1 MGRRER
7 ELRADAAGGGNR
19 EVNAPG
25 AKTFADVGYD
35 EAVRRARELVP
46 ALRERAARGES
57 ARRMLP
63 ETEADLHRTG
73 LLRFAQPK
81 RYGGM
86 ELDYLSLLEL
96 PAELARGCASTGW
109 NLANLG
115 VHHWMLALYDE
126 RAQDELWGKNPDVLI
141 ASGIAF
147 PQGQGRKVDGGFVV
161 SGHWNFSSGV
171 DPSDWNMLAVTVRDG
186 ERVVGHRMCL
196 VHRSEYDIID
206 DWHVMGMRATGSKS
220 VRAKDL
226 FVPEYR
232 ALDMYSCRGGA
243 EFPGARVNPNP
254 VYRVPITT
262 MGSHCLSGAALGNAQ
277 AALELTCEAVKAR
290 STNYT
295 GMRMRD
301 FQTVQLRVGA
311 AGARIDA
318 ARLILRQD
326 CIEAQRVAAEG
337 RVMSVEEKLAVKR
350 NVAYAVQLCTEAV
363 DLLHAMAGA
372 NGIYDSYPIQRI
384 FRDAHSL
391 GAHIGF
397 AFDAHGS
404 NWGLVALGGEFASP
418 TL

>member
-1 MGRRER
+1 MNKRIDPK
-7 ELRADAAGGGNR
+7 A
-19 EVNAPG
+19 
-25 AKTFADVGYD
+25 FADVGYE
-35 EAVRRARELVP
+35 EALARAAALVP
-46 ALRERAARGES
+46 KLRERAARAES
-57 ARRMLP
+57 NRSMLADSI
-63 ETEADLHRTG
+63 ADLHASG
-73 LLRFAQPK
+73 LVRITQPK

-86 ELDYLSLLEL
+86 ELDYVSLFEI
-96 PAELARGCASTGW
+96 PAEIARGCASTAWNVG
-109 NLANLG
+109 NLAI
-115 VHHWMLALYDE
+115 HHWMLAQYDE
-126 RAQDELWGKNPDVLI
+126 RAQEEVWGANPDALI

-147 PQGQGRKVDGGFVV
+147 PQGQGRKVDGGYVI

-186 ERVVGHRMCL
+186 ERVVDHRMCL
-196 VHRSEYDIID
+196 VPRSDYEIVD
-206 DWHVMGMRATGSKS
+206 DWQVLGMRSTGSKS
-220 VRAKDL
+220 VCTKEL

-232 ALDMYSCRGGA
+232 ALCMYDCRGGA
-243 EFPGARVNPNP
+243 DFPGARTNPNP
-254 VYRVPITT
+254 MYRVPVTT
-262 MGSHCLSGAALGNAQ
+262 MGSHCLVGAAVGNAQ

-311 AGARIDA
+311 AGAKIEA
-318 ARLILRQD
+318 ARVMCRND
-326 CIEAQRVAAEG
+326 CIAAQQVSAAD
-337 RVMSVEEKLAVKR
+337 RIMTIEEKLRVKR
-350 NVAYAVQLCTEAV
+350 NVAYAAQLCTEAV

-391 GAHIGF
+391 SAHIGF

-404 NWGLVALGGEFASP
+404 AWGLVALGGEHVNP

>member
-1 MGRRER
+1 
-7 ELRADAAGGGNR
+7 
-19 EVNAPG
+19 VNAP
-25 AKTFADVGYD
+25 AARTFADVGYD
-35 EAVRRARELVP
+35 EALRRARELVP
-46 ALRERAARGES
+46 ALRERAARGDV
-57 ARRMLP
+57 ARQMLP
-63 ETEADLHRTG
+63 ETEADLHRSG
-73 LLRFAQPK
+73 LFRFAQPK

-96 PAELARGCASTGW
+96 PAELSRGCASTGW
-109 NLANLG
+109 NVANLG
-115 VHHWMLALYDE
+115 VHHWMLALYDA
-126 RAQDELWGKNPDVLI
+126 RAQDEIWGKNPDTLI

-161 SGHWNFSSGV
+161 GGYWNFSSGV
-171 DPSDWNMLAVTVRDG
+171 DPSEWNMLAVTVRDG
-186 ERVVGHRMCL
+186 ERAVGHRMCL
-196 VHRSEYDIID
+196 AHRSEYEIVD

-232 ALDMYSCRGGA
+232 ALDMYTCRGGA
-243 EFPGARVNPNP
+243 EFPGARANPNP

-262 MGSHCLSGAALGNAQ
+262 LGSHCLAGSALGNAQ

-311 AGARIDA
+311 AGARIEA
-318 ARLILRQD
+318 ARRVLRQD
-326 CIEAQRVAAEG
+326 CIEAHQAAVEN
-337 RVMSVEEKLAVKR
+337 RIMPIEEKLAIKR

-372 NGIYDSYPIQRI
+372 NGIYDSYPIQRL

-391 GAHIGF
+391 SAHIGF